1 MEKNALEVARG
12 IGIASVVLGH
22 IHVPFPAVPPQMYH
36 MALFFFLGGVGI
48 SASRDW
54 GETGRYLLFRFIW
67 FALAINAAYFIIA
80 YAIDAVWGVNYLTSK
95 ARTLGAFT
103 TKIVTANG
111 HHVKLALTN
120 WFLVAYCAG
129 YAVAFILVKGM
140 TKLRS
145 GLWVLLLLGIAL
157 CIAGVELGGPKG
169 MPRDWVRNQLSH
181 LTAAG
186 GLMLLG
192 YASVHLGWLSRIT
205 ASSKAFFIAST
216 ILVATWTML
225 KPGTAIMA
233 WSTYPAGFFGFYAI
247 ALSAI
252 TMIICISAW
261 AVKLP
266 IAQPLAYLGK
276 NSKWIMAHHIAGF
289 AIVNLILVSAGYL
302 LPEKVSALTFYNTAY
317 LWPAYTLIGF
327 GLPLTLSALWPL
339 LRGRFRRA
347 KVSVSAA

>member
-103 TKIVTANG
+103 TKIVTANA

-120 WFLVAYCAG
+120 WFLVAYCSG
-129 YAVAFILVKGM
+129 YALAFILIKGM
-140 TKLRS
+140 TKLRA
-145 GLWVLLLLGIAL
+145 GPWVLLLLGVAL
-157 CIAGVELGGPKG
+157 CIVGVELGGPKG

-233 WSTYPAGFFGFYAI
+233 WSTYPAGVFGFYAV

-252 TMIICISAW
+252 TLIICVSVW
-261 AVKLP
+261 AVNLP
-266 IAQPLAYLGK
+266 IAKPLAYLGK

-289 AIVNLILVSAGYL
+289 AIVNLALVTAGYL
-302 LPEKVSALTFYNTAY
+302 PPEKVGALTTYNRAF
-317 LWPAYTLIGF
+317 LWPIYALVGF
-327 GLPLTLSALWPL
+327 GLPLILSALWSV
-339 LRGRFRRA
+339 LRDKFRQA
-347 KVSVSAA
+347 KVATSAT